1 MEEGNVVVSITNF
14 SVGFVSLSAFHSM
27 QVAKASRCAQSCS
40 VLSVPAKGELLPL
53 SLVCVCVCV
62 AEEEMKTLG
71 VLHPAYYYM

>member
-1 MEEGNVVVSITNF
+1 
-14 SVGFVSLSAFHSM
+14 M

-71 VLHPAYYYM
+71 VLHLAYYYM